1 MASDYA
7 RLEIPI
13 ESIFETSSNTTTQNV
28 SAGYYVTVIN
38 HHAISGERMSFD
50 ARVSFEREE
59 YTAVNE
65 RIPTCPFNCSNH
77 GICVNAGFFRG
88 MCVCFK
94 GYAGFYCQNNATKL
108 IPNDE
113 EASLNAKSVRA
124 IGEYFYVESE
134 NTTLSASAILSVQ
147 IINYKDVNG
156 IPELFGKKV
165 TGLTF
170 ADGSPIDNEST
181 KVTFETPVPVKFIH
195 SDFTNTSTFT
205 INSTLVSSGP
215 IGDEANSFLSFQD
228 DFNILETRR

>member
-1 MASDYA
+1 
-7 RLEIPI
+7 
-13 ESIFETSSNTTTQNV
+13 
-28 SAGYYVTVIN
+28 
-38 HHAISGERMSFD
+38 MSFD

-113 EASLNAKSVRA
+113 ESVFERK
-124 IGEYFYVESE
+124 IRPGDWEYFYVESE

-147 IINYKDVNG
+147 IINYKDVN
-156 IPELFGKKV
+156 LNSLAKK
-165 TGLTF
+165 
-170 ADGSPIDNEST
+170 SP
-181 KVTFETPVPVKFIH
+181 V
-195 SDFTNTSTFT
+195 
-205 INSTLVSSGP
+205 L
-215 IGDEANSFLSFQD
+215 LSRTAPLSIMKARKLRSKRPF
-228 DFNILETRR
+228 R